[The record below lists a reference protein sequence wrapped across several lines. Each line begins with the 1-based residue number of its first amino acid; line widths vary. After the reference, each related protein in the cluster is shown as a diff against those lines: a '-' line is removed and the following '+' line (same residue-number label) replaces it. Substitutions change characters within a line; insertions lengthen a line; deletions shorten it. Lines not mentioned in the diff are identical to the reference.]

1 MKLFSSRRL
10 PLAAMLAAPFA
21 FTAQQ
26 AAAQVDVDVN
36 ITLNGLVILNY
47 YSQIDVTI
55 PSAVLGGLF
64 SCAGGGSI
72 SAPGGV
78 ACNQGSAGAVTA
90 TGTAT
95 QLTAAP
101 TDVPTPGPGTTPSAV
116 PLVLED
122 VWAVR
127 AIANSGQ
134 TVGVT
139 VTAGVEALTNG
150 AASIAIAGATVAP
163 ASFAPPGLVNPTYG
177 DVTLTLNLA
186 NATLAGAYS
195 SLSGDDYT
203 LDVTL
208 L

>member
-10 PLAAMLAAPFA
+10 PLAAILAAPFA

-36 ITLNGLVILNY
+36 ITLNGIVILNY

-64 SCAGGGSI
+64 SCAGGGTVT
-72 SAPGGV
+72 AGV
-78 ACNQGSAGAVTA
+78 ACNQGSAGSVTA

-127 AIANSGQ
+127 AIANGGQ
-134 TVGVT
+134 QVNVSVLPGVQ
-139 VTAGVEALTNG
+139 ALTNG
-150 AASIAIAGATVAP
+150 AASIAITGASVAP
-163 ASFAPPGLVNPTYG
+163 AAFAPPGLVNPTYG

-195 SLSGDDYT
+195 SLAGDDYT